1 MTAPTRR
8 ASPLGGEDHGQG
20 RHPDSASVAG
30 EADRVLFRNY
40 KRAPVAF
47 SHGRGVRLF
56 DLDGREYLDFIGGI
70 AVSSLGH
77 AHPAL
82 VAALCSQ
89 AARYLH
95 VSNLYQIPEQV
106 EAARRLLAASGL
118 DRAFFCN
125 SGAEANE
132 AAIKLARKR
141 AKTAKGAACH
151 EILVTENSF
160 HGRTLATL
168 AATGN
173 PRYRQGFEPLPE
185 GFRFVPFDDLDA
197 VRAAVTDLTCAILV
211 EPVQGE
217 GGVLPA
223 SPRYLS
229 GLRALCDENGLL
241 LVLDEIQ
248 TGIGRTGKMFAYQHA
263 GIRPDVVTVAK
274 GVAGGVPAGV
284 VLATEEVAAHFVP
297 GDHGSTFGGNAL
309 ASAAICAV
317 LDAIERERLVEN
329 AEAMGARLVAGLERL
344 RERHAILL
352 EIRGAGLLVGVDL
365 SIDAAPVVE
374 ACLARGL
381 LVNAVRPKTLRLAPP
396 LIVSAHDV
404 DRALALLDEA
414 LAAVAAPEPAGVLDP
429 THLEPVSRREKG
441 EEGKETA

>member
-1 MTAPTRR
+1 MTGIRELAGTT
-8 ASPLGGEDHGQG
+8 
-20 RHPDSASVAG
+20 SVIR

-47 SHGRGVRLF
+47 SRGSGTRLLDLEGR
-56 DLDGREYLDFIGGI
+56 DYLDFVGGI

-82 VAALCSQ
+82 VHAISEQ
-89 AARYLH
+89 AARYVH

-106 EAARRLLAASGL
+106 EAARRLTALAGL
-118 DRAFFCN
+118 PRAFFCN

-141 AKTAKGAACH
+141 GKAVRGAEAH
-151 EILVTENSF
+151 EILVADNSF

-173 PRYRQGFEPLPE
+173 ARYRAGFEPMPA
-185 GFRFVPFDDLDA
+185 GFRFVPYDDP
-197 VRAAVTDLTCAILV
+197 RAMREAITAATVAILI

-217 GGVLPA
+217 GGVLLPSA
-223 SPRYLS
+223 GYLAA
-229 GLRALCDENGLL
+229 LRELADAHHLL
-241 LVLDEIQ
+241 LLFDEVQ
-248 TGIGRTGKMFAYQHA
+248 TGIGRTGKMFAFEHS
-263 GIRPDVVTVAK
+263 GVRPDVVMLAK

-284 VLATEEVAAHFVP
+284 MLATEEAAAHFAP

-317 LDAIERERLVEN
+317 LDTIEREGLVEN
-329 AEAMGARLVAGLERL
+329 AGVLGARLAAGLEKL
-344 RERHAILL
+344 RARRPVVEAV
-352 EIRGAGLLVGVDL
+352 RGAGLLVGADL
-365 SIDAAPVVE
+365 SVEAAPVVE

-381 LVNAVRPKTLRLAPP
+381 LVNAVRPKTLRFAPP
-396 LIVSAHDV
+396 LVVSAAEV
-404 DRALALLDEA
+404 DQALEIVDEA
-414 LAAVAAPEPAGVLDP
+414 LAAVSSPA
-429 THLEPVSRREKG
+429 SEKG
-441 EEGKETA
+441 REIA

>member
-1 MTAPTRR
+1 MTDRPELAGT
-8 ASPLGGEDHGQG
+8 
-20 RHPDSASVAG
+20 ASVIR

-47 SHGRGVRLF
+47 SRGRGVRLF
-56 DLDGREYLDFIGGI
+56 DLEGREYLDFIGGI

-82 VAALCSQ
+82 VRAISEQ
-89 AARYLH
+89 AARYVH

-106 EAARRLLAASGL
+106 EAARRLTALAGL
-118 DRAFFCN
+118 PRAFFCN

-141 AKTAKGAACH
+141 GKAVKGPEAH
-151 EILVTENSF
+151 EILVTDNSF

-173 PRYRQGFEPLPE
+173 ARYRLGFEPMPA
-185 GFRFVPFDDLDA
+185 GFRFVPYDDVEA
-197 VRAAVTDLTCAILV
+197 MRRAITPATVAILV

-217 GGVLPA
+217 GGILPP
-223 SPRYLS
+223 STGYLA
-229 GLRALCDENGLL
+229 GLSALADGNDLL
-241 LVLDEIQ
+241 LLFDEVQ
-248 TGIGRTGKMFAYQHA
+248 TGIGRTGKMFAFEHS
-263 GIRPDVVTVAK
+263 GIRPDVVTLAK

-284 VLATEEVAAHFVP
+284 VLATEEAASHFVP

-317 LDAIERERLVEN
+317 LDAIEREGLVEN
-329 AEAMGARLVAGLERL
+329 AAAMGTLLATGLERL
-344 RERHAILL
+344 RKSQPLL
-352 EIRGAGLLVGVDL
+352 GEIRGAGLLVGVDL
-365 SIDAAPVVE
+365 SIEAAPVVE

-381 LVNAVRPKTLRLAPP
+381 LVNAVRPKTLRFAPP
-396 LIVSAHDV
+396 LTVSASEV
-404 DRALALLDEA
+404 DAAVRILDEA
-414 LAAVAAPEPAGVLDP
+414 LAAVSSPA
-429 THLEPVSRREKG
+429 TQAEKG
-441 EEGKETA
+441 REIA

>member
-1 MTAPTRR
+1 MTAPGILESST
-8 ASPLGGEDHGQG
+8 A
-20 RHPDSASVAG
+20 VAA

-47 SHGRGVRLF
+47 SHGRGIRLY
-56 DLDGREYLDFIGGI
+56 DLEGREYLDFIGGI

-82 VAALCSQ
+82 VQAIAAQ

-106 EAARRLLAASGL
+106 AAAKRLVAASGL

-132 AAIKLARKR
+132 GAIKLARKR
-141 AKTAKGAACH
+141 GKAVRGPAAH
-151 EILVTENSF
+151 EILVTHNSF
-160 HGRTLATL
+160 HGRTLATV

-173 PRYRQGFEPLPE
+173 PRYQQGFEPMPA

-197 VRAAVTDLTCAILV
+197 MRAAITEETCAILV

-217 GGVLPA
+217 GGVLPP
-223 SPRYLS
+223 SPGYLS
-229 GLRALCDENGLL
+229 GLRALCDENALL
-241 LVLDEIQ
+241 LILDEVQ

-263 GIRPDVVTVAK
+263 GVRPDVATIAK

-284 VLATEEVAAHFVP
+284 VLASEAAAAHFVP

-309 ASAAICAV
+309 ASAAIVAV
-317 LDAIERERLVEN
+317 LDAIEREGLLEN
-329 AEAMGARLVAGLERL
+329 AAATGARLVAGLEKL
-344 RERHAILL
+344 RGKHPLLL
-352 EIRGAGLLVGVDL
+352 EVRGAGLLVGADL
-365 SIDAAPVVE
+365 SIEAAPVVE

-381 LVNAVRPKTLRLAPP
+381 LVNSVRPKTLRFAPP
-396 LIVSAHDV
+396 LVVSEAEV
-404 DRALALLDEA
+404 DRALEILDEA
-414 LAAVAAPEPAGVLDP
+414 LAALDVSAAAA
-429 THLEPVSRREKG
+429 EK
-441 EEGKETA
+441 EIA

>member
-1 MTAPTRR
+1 MTEKRELAGT
-8 ASPLGGEDHGQG
+8 
-20 RHPDSASVAG
+20 ASVIR

-56 DLDGREYLDFIGGI
+56 DLEGREYLDFIGGI

-82 VAALCSQ
+82 VRSISEQ
-89 AARYLH
+89 AARYVH

-106 EAARRLLAASGL
+106 EAARRLTGLAGL
-118 DRAFFCN
+118 PRAFFCN

-141 AKTAKGAACH
+141 GKAVKGPEAH
-151 EILVTENSF
+151 EILVTDNSF

-173 PRYRQGFEPLPE
+173 ARYRSGFEPMPA
-185 GFRFVPFDDLDA
+185 GFRFVSYDDVEA
-197 VRAAVTDLTCAILV
+197 MRRGITPATVAILV

-217 GGVLPA
+217 GGVLPP
-223 SPRYLS
+223 STGYLA
-229 GLRALCDENGLL
+229 GLRALADGNDLL
-241 LVLDEIQ
+241 LLFDEVQ
-248 TGIGRTGKMFAYQHA
+248 TGIGRTGKMFAFEHA
-263 GIRPDVVTVAK
+263 GVRPDVVTLAK
-274 GVAGGVPAGV
+274 GVAGGMPAGV
-284 VLATEEVAAHFVP
+284 VLATEEAASHFVP

-317 LDAIERERLVEN
+317 LDAIEREGLVEN
-329 AEAMGARLVAGLERL
+329 AAAMGTLLATGLEKL
-344 RERHAILL
+344 RESQPLL
-352 EIRGAGLLVGVDL
+352 GEIRGAGLLVGADL
-365 SIDAAPVVE
+365 SIEAAPVVE

-381 LVNAVRPKTLRLAPP
+381 LVNAVRPKTLRFAPP
-396 LIVSAHDV
+396 LTVSASEV
-404 DRALALLDEA
+404 NAAVRIVDEA
-414 LAAVAAPEPAGVLDP
+414 LAAISSPA
-429 THLEPVSRREKG
+429 TRSEKG
-441 EEGKETA
+441 REIA

>member
-82 VAALCSQ
+82 VEALGSQ

-141 AKTAKGAACH
+141 AKTAKGPACH
-151 EILVTENSF
+151 EFLVTENSF

-197 VRAAVTDLTCAILV
+197 MRAAVTALTCAILV

-223 SPRYLS
+223 SPGYLS

-284 VLATEEVAAHFVP
+284 MLATEEVAAHFVP

-317 LDAIERERLVEN
+317 LDSIERERLVEN
-329 AEAMGARLVAGLERL
+329 AEAMGARIVAGLERL
-344 RERHAILL
+344 RERHAILS
-352 EIRGAGLLVGVDL
+352 EIRGAGLLIGVDL

-381 LVNAVRPKTLRLAPP
+381 LLNAVRPKTLRLAPP
-396 LIVSAHDV
+396 LIVSAPDV
-404 DRALALLDEA
+404 DRALEILEDALETV
-414 LAAVAAPEPAGVLDP
+414 AVPK
-429 THLEPVSRREKG
+429 PVSASVGPHPFPLSQG
-441 EEGKETA
+441 ERGVAGKETA

>member
-1 MTAPTRR
+1 MTEKRELAGT
-8 ASPLGGEDHGQG
+8 
-20 RHPDSASVAG
+20 ASVIR

-56 DLDGREYLDFIGGI
+56 DLEGREYLDFIGGI
-70 AVSSLGH
+70 AVSCLGH

-82 VAALCSQ
+82 VRAISGQ
-89 AARYLH
+89 AARYVH

-106 EAARRLLAASGL
+106 EAARRLTALAGL
-118 DRAFFCN
+118 PRAFFCN

-141 AKTAKGAACH
+141 GKSVKGPASH
-151 EILVTENSF
+151 EILVTHNSF

-173 PRYRQGFEPLPE
+173 ARYQLGFEPMPA
-185 GFRFVPFDDLDA
+185 GFRFVPYDDLDA
-197 VRAAVTDLTCAILV
+197 MRRAVTPATVAILV

-217 GGVLPA
+217 GGIVPP
-223 SPRYLS
+223 SNGYLA
-229 GLRALCDENGLL
+229 GLSALAERNDLL
-241 LVLDEIQ
+241 LLFDEVQ
-248 TGIGRTGKMFAYQHA
+248 TGIGRTGKMFAFEHS
-263 GIRPDVVTVAK
+263 GIRPDVVTLAK

-284 VLATEEVAAHFVP
+284 VLATEEAASHFVP

-317 LDAIERERLVEN
+317 LDAIEREGLVGN
-329 AEAMGARLVAGLERL
+329 AAAMGTLLAKGLEKL
-344 RERHAILL
+344 RESQPFLG
-352 EIRGAGLLVGVDL
+352 EIRGEGLLVGADL
-365 SIDAAPVVE
+365 SIEAAPVVE

-381 LVNAVRPKTLRLAPP
+381 LVNAVRPNTLRFAPP
-396 LIVSAHDV
+396 LIVSAAEV
-404 DRALALLDEA
+404 DAAVRILDEA
-414 LAAVAAPEPAGVLDP
+414 LAAVSSPE
-429 THLEPVSRREKG
+429 TRSEKG
-441 EEGKETA
+441 REIA

>member
-1 MTAPTRR
+1 
-8 ASPLGGEDHGQG
+8 
-20 RHPDSASVAG
+20 
-30 EADRVLFRNY
+30 
-40 KRAPVAF
+40 
-47 SHGRGVRLF
+47 
-56 DLDGREYLDFIGGI
+56 
-70 AVSSLGH
+70 
-77 AHPAL
+77 
-82 VAALCSQ
+82 
-89 AARYLH
+89 
-95 VSNLYQIPEQV
+95 
-106 EAARRLLAASGL
+106 
-118 DRAFFCN
+118 
-125 SGAEANE
+125 
-132 AAIKLARKR
+132 
-141 AKTAKGAACH
+141 
-151 EILVTENSF
+151 
-160 HGRTLATL
+160 
-168 AATGN
+168 
-173 PRYRQGFEPLPE
+173 
-185 GFRFVPFDDLDA
+185 
-197 VRAAVTDLTCAILV
+197 
-211 EPVQGE
+211 
-217 GGVLPA
+217 
-223 SPRYLS
+223 
-229 GLRALCDENGLL
+229 
-241 LVLDEIQ
+241 
-248 TGIGRTGKMFAYQHA
+248 
-263 GIRPDVVTVAK
+263 VTVAK

-344 RERHAILL
+344 RERHAILS

-404 DRALALLDEA
+404 DQALALLDEA

>member
-1 MTAPTRR
+1 MSALARFR
-8 ASPLGGEDHGQG
+8 
-20 RHPDSASVAG
+20 DSASVVR

-56 DLDGREYLDFIGGI
+56 DLEGREYLDFIGGI

-82 VAALCSQ
+82 VAALADQ
-89 AARYLH
+89 AARYIH

-106 EAARRLLAASGL
+106 AAAERLVAASGL
-118 DRAFFCN
+118 PRAFFCN

-141 AKTAKGAACH
+141 AKKALGPGSH
-151 EILVTENSF
+151 EILVTDNSF
-160 HGRTLATL
+160 HGRTLATV

-173 PRYRQGFEPLPE
+173 PRYQAGFEPLPA
-185 GFRFVPFDDLDA
+185 GFRFVPFDDLA
-197 VRAAVTDLTCAILV
+197 ATRNAVTEATCAILV

-217 GGVLPA
+217 GGVLRP
-223 SPRYLS
+223 SDEYLP
-229 GLRALCDENGLL
+229 GLRALCDERGLL
-241 LVLDEIQ
+241 LVLDEVQ

-263 GIRPDVVTVAK
+263 GIRPDVATIAK

-284 VLATEEVAAHFVP
+284 VLATEEAAAHFVP

-317 LDAIERERLVEN
+317 LDAIEREGLVEN
-329 AEAMGARLVAGLERL
+329 AAALGARLAAGLERL
-344 RERHAILL
+344 RAKHTILL
-352 EIRGAGLLVGVDL
+352 EVRAAGLLVGADL
-365 SIDAAPVVE
+365 SIDVAPVVE
-374 ACLARGL
+374 ACLVRGL
-381 LVNAVRPKTLRLAPP
+381 LVNAVRPKTLRFAPP
-396 LIVSAHDV
+396 LIVSAAEV
-404 DRALALLDEA
+404 DRALQILDDA
-414 LAAVAAPEPAGVLDP
+414 LAAIAAPDMVAAAA
-429 THLEPVSRREKG
+429 
-441 EEGKETA
+441 EGKEIA